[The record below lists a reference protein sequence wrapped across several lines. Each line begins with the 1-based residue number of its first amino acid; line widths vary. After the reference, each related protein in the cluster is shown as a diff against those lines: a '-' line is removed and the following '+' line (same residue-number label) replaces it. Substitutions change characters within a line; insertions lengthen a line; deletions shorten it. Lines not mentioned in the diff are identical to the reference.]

1 MKRIL
6 TLLFL
11 LITTLG
17 GQAQTRIEISC
28 NEGIDLMSIVW
39 RLAGARE
46 YNNCQNTGLN
56 EKVDAHF
63 GAYVT
68 HPAVLMA
75 KEYIKKGV
83 GYDAV
88 ASYGSLL
95 KINSEGLPEFD
106 KELEYK
112 FDNRWSKSRRKK
124 ILNALEDFCADTGF
138 HEWYLST
145 EDIRLEAM
153 GTYIKLGDAID
164 TEWYSKWF
172 SHSDSPSFRIIACPL
187 AGQNNYGL
195 SVNKRKGGVVLCP
208 VLGSPSLDILI
219 HEFCHPYC
227 NPLIDRIFNNIAS
240 SAEAYFK
247 ANGSILK
254 QQAYN
259 NARIMMYESL
269 VRASVIEYIAVHYP
283 QVNISLL
290 IDEETDK
297 GFMLVGRLVD
307 ILDEGWTEKDLIT
320 AVNSYPLES
329 YLADKEA
336 ADKLKVQYTCNLVSG
351 AKNIPA
357 GEFVFTMTFDRPM
370 SESASINMSELD
382 FPEVTGIEWSE
393 DHRKLSIHFILESGM
408 EYGFLIKGNGFIAQD
423 GTKSV
428 DSEISF
434 KTIK

>member
-1 MKRIL
+1 
-6 TLLFL
+6 
-11 LITTLG
+11 
-17 GQAQTRIEISC
+17 
-28 NEGIDLMSIVW
+28 
-39 RLAGARE
+39 
-46 YNNCQNTGLN
+46 
-56 EKVDAHF
+56 
-63 GAYVT
+63 
-68 HPAVLMA
+68 MA

-124 ILNALEDFCADTGF
+124 MFNALEDFCADTGF

-434 KTIK
+434 KTNK

>member
-11 LITTLG
+11 LISILG
-17 GQAQTRIEISC
+17 VQAQTRIEISC
-28 NEGIDLMSIVW
+28 DEGIDLMSIVW

-46 YNNCQNTGLN
+46 YNNCQISGLN
-56 EKVDAHF
+56 ESVDAHF
-63 GAYVT
+63 EAYVT
-68 HPAVLMA
+68 HPAVLLA
-75 KEYIKKGV
+75 KEYHKKGV

-95 KINSEGLPEFD
+95 EINSEGLPEFD
-106 KELEYK
+106 KELECK
-112 FDNRWSKSRRKK
+112 LDNRWSRARRKK
-124 ILNALEDFCADTGF
+124 MLKALEGFCAETAF
-138 HEWYLST
+138 HEWYVST

-153 GTYIKLGDAID
+153 RTYIKLGDAID
-164 TEWYSKWF
+164 TEWYTKWF
-172 SHSDSPSFRIIACPL
+172 NHSDSPSFRIIACPL

-227 NPLIDRIFNNIAS
+227 NPLIDRIFNDIAS

-247 ANGSILK
+247 ANASILK

-259 NARIMMYESL
+259 NARIMMYETL
-269 VRASVIEYIAVHYP
+269 VRASVIEYISVHYP
-283 QVNISLL
+283 QVDISEL

-297 GFMLVGRLVD
+297 GFMLVGRLVAV
-307 ILDEGWTEKDLIT
+307 LNEAWTEKDLIS
-320 AVNSYPLES
+320 AVNSYPLKS

-336 ADKLKVQYTCNLVSG
+336 ADRLKVQYTCNLSSG
-351 AKNIPA
+351 ADDIPA
-357 GEFVFTMTFDRPM
+357 GEFTFTMIFDRPM
-370 SESASINMSELD
+370 SESASIKMSDLE
-382 FPEVTGIEWSE
+382 FPEHAGVEWSE
-393 DHRKLSIHFILESGM
+393 DHRKFSIHFILESGT
-408 EYGFLIKGNGFIAQD
+408 EYGFIIQGNGFIAQD

-428 DSEISF
+428 DSEIRF
-434 KTIK
+434 KTAK